1 MWRHGM
7 SSTAVMRSPQAGQTR
22 CVAQRHR
29 QGHRQEQVQRREQAR
44 RQGGFTLLELLVV
57 LVIIGMLAALVGPR
71 YFAQLGKSQVTVARA
86 QIDVFTKAV
95 DNFRLDV
102 GRYPTTQEG
111 LAALVVKPAN
121 ADKWAGPYLKK
132 EVPLDPWGHPYI
144 YRIPGTKSDYAII
157 SNGPDSQSGTNGESA
172 QISSE

>member
-1 MWRHGM
+1 MWRFGM
-7 SSTAVMRSPQAGQTR
+7 SSTQGSGTQA
-22 CVAQRHR
+22 VAQVVDTRALAAPSMKRHR
-29 QGHRQEQVQRREQAR
+29 RQR
-44 RQGGFTLLELLVV
+44 GFTLLELLVV

-102 GRYPTTQEG
+102 GRYPTSQEG
-111 LAALVVKPAN
+111 LTALVVKPAN

-132 EVPLDPWGHPYI
+132 EVPMDPWGHPYI
-144 YRIPGTKSDYAII
+144 YKIPGAKSDYAII

-172 QISSE
+172 QITSE